1 MDPLREAALRS
12 PNAVALS
19 SATDST
25 TTTYAELDREV
36 EALARRLASAG
47 ATPGSVVATLLP
59 TRPEL
64 VQAVFAVPRT
74 GASLAPLRF
83 FMSPFELDR
92 GIGAVRPRVVLCD
105 REAEELAAAQLSP
118 DIALVT
124 VESGIGTRA
133 TPLSDLPAHRGD
145 LPQPSEERVFA
156 LLWTSGTGGRP
167 HAVEITLGN
176 FIASARASESRLGLG
191 PSDVWYAS
199 LSPAFVGGMA
209 LLTRAVILGSEVVL
223 TSQFG
228 AEEFNELADSGRIT
242 HASLVPTMLHRVLQ
256 ARGDRPAPDSLECVL
271 LGGAHAPDDLVESAL
286 SRGFPLALTYGMTQ
300 ASSQITTAP
309 PDLVRKKPGTVGAPL
324 PGVEVRI
331 DEGGEIFVRG
341 ATIARGYSG
350 SDPGQGFVDGGG
362 WLRTGDLGWLDED
375 GHLWVTGRLSERIIT
390 GGVNVDPG
398 EVERMLRSHP
408 AVQDASVIGLPDPEW
423 GERVVAVLEPVSGE
437 RPTLQGL
444 EGFVRERLSPAKRP
458 RQWLFVEAIPRNPN
472 GKVNRR
478 RLEELFE
485 DQRLTMDGEA
495 S

>member
-25 TTTYAELDREV
+25 ASTYAELDREV
-36 EALARRLASAG
+36 ETLARRLVSAG

-64 VQAVFAVPRT
+64 VQAVFAVPRA
-74 GASLAPLRF
+74 GAILAPLRF

-92 GIGAVRPRVVLCD
+92 GIEAVRPRVVLCD

-118 DIALVT
+118 DITLVT
-124 VESGIGTRA
+124 VESGIGARA
-133 TPLSDLPAHRGD
+133 TPLSDLPAHEGD

-191 PSDVWYAS
+191 PADVWYAA

-209 LLTRAVILGSEVVL
+209 LLTRAVFLGSEVVL
-223 TSQFG
+223 TSRFC
-228 AEEFNELADSGRIT
+228 ADEFNELADSGRIT

-256 ARGDRPAPDSLECVL
+256 ARGDRPAPDSLRCVL
-271 LGGAHAPDDLVESAL
+271 LGGAHAPDDMVESAL

-309 PDLVRKKPGTVGAPL
+309 PDLVRRKPGTVGAPL
-324 PGVEVRI
+324 SGVEVRV

-350 SDPGQGFVDGGG
+350 SDPEQGFVDAVG

-375 GHLWVTGRLSERIIT
+375 GDLWVTGRLSEQIIT

-398 EVERMLRSHP
+398 EVERALRAHP
-408 AVQDASVIGLPDPEW
+408 GVEDASVIGISDPEW
-423 GERVVAVLEPVSGE
+423 GESVVAALQPVSGE
-437 RPTLQGL
+437 APTL
-444 EGFVRERLSPAKRP
+444 EEVEEFVRERLSGAKRP

-478 RLEELFE
+478 RLEELFVE
-485 DQRLTMDGEA
+485 RRAGD
-495 S
+495 

>member
-12 PNAVALS
+12 PDAVALS
-19 SATDST
+19 SAADAA

-36 EALARRLASAG
+36 EVLARRLVSAG

-74 GASLAPLRF
+74 GATLAPLRF

-92 GIGAVRPRVVLCD
+92 GIEAVRPRVVLCD
-105 REAEELAAAQLSP
+105 REAEELAAAQLP
-118 DIALVT
+118 PEITLVT
-124 VESGIGTRA
+124 VESGTGTRA
-133 TPLSDLPAHRGD
+133 IPLSELPAYQGD
-145 LPQPSEERVFA
+145 LPLPSEERVFA

-176 FIASARASESRLGLG
+176 FIASARASEVRLRLG
-191 PSDVWYAS
+191 PADVWYAS

-209 LLTRAVILGSEVVL
+209 LLTRAVILGSQVVL
-223 TSQFG
+223 TSQFD

-242 HASLVPTMLHRVLQ
+242 HASLVPTMLHRLLQ
-256 ARGDRPAPDSLECVL
+256 VRGDRPAPDSLECVL
-271 LGGAHAPDDLVESAL
+271 LGGDHAAEELVECAL

-309 PDLVRKKPGTVGAPL
+309 PELVREKPGTVGASL

-331 DEGGEIFVRG
+331 DEGGEIFVKG

-350 SDPGQGFVDGGG
+350 SDPDQGFVDAGG
-362 WLRTGDLGWLDED
+362 WLRTGDLGWLDDD

-398 EVERMLRSHP
+398 EVERALRTHP
-408 AVQDASVIGLPDPEW
+408 AVQDVSVVGLPDPEW
-423 GERVVAVLEPVSGE
+423 GERVVAAVEPVSGKV
-437 RPTLQGL
+437 PTLQEL
-444 EGFVRERLSPAKRP
+444 EDFVRERLSQAKRP
-458 RQWLFVEAIPRNPN
+458 RQWLFVELIPRNPN
-472 GKVNRR
+472 GKVNHR
-478 RLEELFE
+478 RLEELFA
-485 DQRLTMDGEA
+485 DANSG
-495 S
+495 